1 MELKQRLHEGEIV
14 CGIMLSEIY
23 TPNIVRILAN
33 CGYDFLLVDC
43 EHGCFDMSQVSNLVS
58 VAEGH
63 GLDVLVRVTT
73 DSISSVTKYMDMGAR
88 GILLSNTE
96 NAREAEALV
105 KRCLY
110 APQGDRGVS
119 TFRAHTNY
127 CSTDLVD
134 IMRHANERNIVIA
147 QIESAQAVENLDA
160 ICGID
165 GVDGVLIGPN
175 DLTQHMGIIGKYDHP
190 EVRRLI
196 NTVREVTARHHKWS
210 GIITG
215 NLPLIE
221 YCAGIGMTC
230 FSVGS
235 ELNALASGAK
245 TKYCQS
251 MRILKKEEET

>member
-1 MELKQRLHEGEIV
+1 MELKQRLREGEIV

-105 KRCLY
+105 KRCLFMPLISLFTSND
-110 APQGDRGVS
+110 APCGS
-119 TFRAHTNY
+119 TT
-127 CSTDLVD
+127 
-134 IMRHANERNIVIA
+134 
-147 QIESAQAVENLDA
+147 SA
-160 ICGID
+160 
-165 GVDGVLIGPN
+165 VL
-175 DLTQHMGIIGKYDHP
+175 LASSRTMT
-190 EVRRLI
+190 
-196 NTVREVTARHHKWS
+196 TVRCS
-210 GIITG
+210 SLGCC
-215 NLPLIE
+215 LISS
-221 YCAGIGMTC
+221 A
-230 FSVGS
+230 
-235 ELNALASGAK
+235 
-245 TKYCQS
+245 TK
-251 MRILKKEEET
+251 